1 MTCFSAH
8 HPDISIDLL
17 PVPHFVILSTRKA
30 DLAIMPVLADE
41 VFVTRRFWLCC
52 REDLRKLRRVTSLWN
67 YLRAVGRRQPR
78 VSAGRQRPDGVRVG
92 AKRRIV
98 YTATGHDRI
107 GVLGMS
113 RWRDRQRGQR

>member
-1 MTCFSAH
+1 LARFSAH

-17 PVPHFVILSTRKA
+17 PVPHLVSLSKREA

-52 REDLRKLRRVTSLWN
+52 REDLRKLHRITSLWN
-67 YLRAVGRRQPR
+67 LPARGRRRQPR
-78 VSAGRQRPDGVRVG
+78 VSDGRQRPDGVRAGV
-92 AKRRIV
+92 KRRIA
-98 YTATGHDRI
+98 YTAAGHDRI

-113 RWRDRQRGQR
+113 R